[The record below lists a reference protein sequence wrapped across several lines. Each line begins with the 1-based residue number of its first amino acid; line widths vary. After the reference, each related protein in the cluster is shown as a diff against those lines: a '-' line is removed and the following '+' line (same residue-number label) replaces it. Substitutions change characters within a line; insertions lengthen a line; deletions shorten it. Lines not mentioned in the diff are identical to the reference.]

1 MVENQWHALDWV
13 ATFMYLGGMILVGWY
28 VSRKIKDST
37 DFLMAGRSLTY
48 PMVVA
53 TIAAT
58 WYGSGAVFGTG
69 QLAYTSGIVAF
80 VFWCIPAHL
89 GRIPLA
95 LWVAPKVR
103 GIKETTIPSLLGRL
117 YAKPVAILGAIL
129 IVCYSTRIMDIVSV
143 GFMGNVVTGLPNWSV
158 AAIIVGV
165 VILYSLFGGLWS
177 VVMTDVFQ
185 FLLMTSLSL
194 LLLVPVWASVG
205 GFEGLSTAIPEGH
218 FKPLGNLGIK
228 DLAVY
233 FLLGFQVYADPAAY
247 QRFGASNNAQTAKRS
262 YLTCLIIWLAF
273 DSVITLLG
281 ISARALYPDIQ
292 PNVALLTM
300 AINNLPPFL
309 TGLWMCSILAVIM
322 STMSSFYLVGATTLA
337 VDLVKPLF
345 KPGMNDREQITYTR
359 WFMVFIG
366 FCGVA
371 MAFQFKTV
379 LDAVVFLGSLYICS
393 AFVPVLGGLF
403 WRGRR
408 TVAGGFMSMLMGM
421 GTTIVWQFVLKN
433 PGGIKPIL
441 IALPLSFIFFI
452 IGNAMGQDIRDRD
465 EASSVTA

>member
-1 MVENQWHALDWV
+1 MVENQWHMLDWV
-13 ATFMYLGGMILVGWY
+13 ATFMYLGGMIWVGWY
-28 VSRKIKDST
+28 VSRKVKNST
-37 DFLMAGRSLTY
+37 DFLMAGRSLTF

-58 WYGSGAVFGTG
+58 WYGSGAVFGTA

-129 IVCYSTRIMDIVSV
+129 IICYSTRIMDIVSV
-143 GFMGNVVTGLPNWSV
+143 GVMGNVVTGLPNWSV

-194 LLLVPVWASVG
+194 LLLVPVWSSVG
-205 GFEGLSTAIPEGH
+205 GFEGLSTIIPEGH
-218 FKPLGNLGIK
+218 FRPLGDLGIK

-233 FLLGFQVYADPAAY
+233 FILGFQVYADPAAY
-247 QRFGASNNAQTAKRS
+247 QRFGASNSAQTAKRS
-262 YLTCLIIWLAF
+262 YLTCLLIWLAF
-273 DSVITLLG
+273 DAVMTLLG
-281 ISARALYPDIQ
+281 LSARAIYPDLQ
-292 PNVALLTM
+292 PNVAFLTM
-300 AINNLPPFL
+300 AINNLPPFF

-322 STMSSFYLVGATTLA
+322 STMSSFYLVGATTMA

-345 KPGMNDREQITYTR
+345 KPDMSDRDQINYTR
-359 WFMVFIG
+359 IFMVFIG
-366 FCGVA
+366 ACGVG

-379 LDAVVFLGSLYICS
+379 LDAVVFLGGLYIAS

-408 TVAGGFMSMLMGM
+408 TVAGGFLAMLMGM
-421 GTTIVWQFVLKN
+421 TTTIVWQFMLGN
-433 PGGIKPIL
+433 PFGLKPIL
-441 IALPLSFIFFI
+441 VALPVSFIFFI
-452 IGNAMGQDIRDRD
+452 IGNTIGQDIRTRD
-465 EASSVTA
+465 NA